1 MTFGLVSKSV
11 SQSNYKVIF
20 TSVGSQKDVV
30 REMKSTSMVNL
41 RKNII
46 STGLMAKFP
55 TALIYTAKGAFVGS
69 VKKMSKKGRGVYVW
83 QGKGD
88 KPYKCKTDG
97 RLILKDAPKAKKAVP
112 KAVPKAAKPKV
123 VPKLKSTFG
132 NKFLDEHIVIA
143 TIPKFKGRA

>member
-1 MTFGLVSKSV
+1 MTFGLVSESKA
-11 SQSNYKVIF
+11 QSHYKVIF

-46 STGLMAKFP
+46 ATGLMSKFP

-69 VKKMSKKGRGVYVW
+69 VKKMSKNGRGVYVW

-97 RLILKDAPKAKKAVP
+97 RLILKDVP
-112 KAVPKAAKPKV
+112 KAVKPKV

-132 NKFLDEHIVIA
+132 NKFLDEHIIIA

>member
-1 MTFGLVSKSV
+1 M
-11 SQSNYKVIF
+11 IF

-41 RKNII
+41 RRNII
-46 STGLMAKFP
+46 ATGLMSKFP
-55 TALIYTAKGAFVGS
+55 TALIYTAKGAFIGS

-97 RLILKDAPKAKKAVP
+97 MLILKGAPKAV
-112 KAVPKAAKPKV
+112 KPKV
-123 VPKLKSTFG
+123 VPKAVKPRPMFG
-132 NKFLDEHIVIA
+132 NKFLDEHIIIA
-143 TIPKFKGRA
+143 TIPKFKGRV

>member
-1 MTFGLVSKSV
+1 MTFGLVSKSKA
-11 SQSNYKVIF
+11 QSHYKVIF
-20 TSVGSQKDVV
+20 TNVGTQKDVV
-30 REMKSTSMVNL
+30 RLMKSTSMVNL

-46 STGLMAKFP
+46 ATGLLTKFP
-55 TALIYTAKGAFVGS
+55 TALIFTAKGAMVGS
-69 VKKMSKKGRGVYVW
+69 VKRMSKGKTAVYIW
-83 QGKGD
+83 QGEGD

-97 RLILKDAPKAKKAVP
+97 RLESIKARETAAKRT
-112 KAVPKAAKPKV
+112 VPKAAKPKV